1 MYIFVQ
7 VNISFPD
14 ANLKSDIVN
23 LRGPKNEVEK
33 CYKYLK
39 QIADELVSP
48 HTRCV

>member
-1 MYIFVQ
+1 MSFVHTQ

-14 ANLKSDIVN
+14 ANLKSDAVN

-39 QIADELVSP
+39 QIADELVSY
-48 HTRCV
+48 